1 VNKSTPKKTP
11 AKGAKTTKSATT
23 VKKVKEPKISKEAK
37 EEAAAIS
44 DKKAPKPKAR
54 KSSVKKAAVSIE
66 AAGETLAKL
75 VAQGMF
81 EKKAENIRILDM
93 RKVKGAS
100 ADYFVISHASNDKQ
114 VEAIA
119 NSAEDEVKKL
129 TGESPISREGYENLE
144 WILLDY
150 FDVVAHVFQEEKRDF
165 YGIEE
170 LWGDA
175 VDVAFVG
182 K

>member
-23 VKKVKEPKISKEAK
+23 VKKVKEPKISKE
-37 EEAAAIS
+37 AAIS